1 MTTPIPTS
9 SRRWLTPLVVT
20 LIIAAGA
27 AVAWWQL
34 RPTSTPLDVF
44 AGWRMENPKLTAEQQ
59 QQAKTEFDGSLAA
72 LRANPD
78 DFNAWMTLGNA
89 KLAVN
94 DYAGAVAVFEHA
106 GKIRPLNSVSFNNLG
121 HIYTTFLKRNDAA
134 VAAYQRAIVNS
145 ADEPLNEFY
154 VRNLGD
160 LQDLT
165 MGDPAA
171 ALVTFEDGLRRLPQ
185 SQQLLARAAEVAA
198 KLGDGRKATG
208 YYTRLLAIDPDNAA
222 AKDELAKLLRQ

>member
-1 MTTPIPTS
+1 MTSAIPTS
-9 SRRWLTPLVVT
+9 SRRWLTPLVVI

-34 RPTSTPLDVF
+34 RPVTTPLDAF
-44 AGWRMENPKLTAEQQ
+44 ATWSMDNPALTAEQQ
-59 QQAKTEFDGSLAA
+59 QQAKSEFDGSLAA

-78 DFNAWMTLGNA
+78 DFNAWMTMGSA
-89 KLAVN
+89 KLTVN
-94 DYAGAVAVFEHA
+94 DYAGAAEVFEYA
-106 GKIRPLNSVSFNNLG
+106 GKIRPLNSISFNNLG
-121 HIYTTFLKRNDAA
+121 HLYATFLKRNNAA
-134 VAAYQRAIVNS
+134 VTAYRRAIANS
-145 ADEPLNEFY
+145 ADEPRNEFY
-154 VRNLGD
+154 VRSLGD

-185 SQQLLARAAEVAA
+185 STQLLARAAEVSA
-198 KLGDGRKATG
+198 KLGDRQKAIG

-222 AKDELAKLLRQ
+222 ARDELAKLRSS